1 MVHSRPLLPVGHG
14 EVLTSPDFS
23 QWADLA
29 RDGHARAATWD
40 FEIAGRP
47 AREVR
52 ALARREAIEAG
63 AEFSAK
69 LGVPLTQKRDPEGL
83 VVATGHQPDLYHP
96 GIWIKDFLLQRLSD
110 ESDAAAFDVVVDTD
124 GFDSISVTSP
134 CLAPGVTLCKQYLA
148 VGTEDATFAGAAV
161 PSSRDIDD
169 FCSAAD
175 SMLASLPAPA
185 IRRHFSAFC
194 EDLRGASQV
203 AENLAELVTIA
214 RRRYEASAGT
224 DYLELP
230 LTRLVSSAAF
240 ALFVADIGHS
250 AARFRAAYNGE
261 LADYRLVNKSRSASQ
276 PFPDLAA
283 AGDRVELPLWSIVGG
298 VRGGVWAQPAADGGV
313 SFVTRDGAPLASIG
327 AGEDPVAALAA
338 SGVLFAPKALL
349 LTLFVRLLCCDLFI
363 HGVGGGRYDSVTD
376 GVCRRYFGVELPAF
390 VVASITMYL
399 PLGAHV
405 VTEQEVSE
413 ATERLNRLTH
423 NPDAVLGEV
432 VFDSPQERERALE
445 LAAEKTE
452 LVRSILAPDADKKAL
467 GMRIRTVNAGLGDML
482 APLKAQMQTEL
493 SALEAQ
499 RAASRILTDRTYPF
513 CLWSP
518 EEIADKVG

>member
-1 MVHSRPLLPVGHG
+1 M
-14 EVLTSPDFS
+14 
-23 QWADLA
+23 
-29 RDGHARAATWD
+29 
-40 FEIAGRP
+40 
-47 AREVR
+47 
-52 ALARREAIEAG
+52 
-63 AEFSAK
+63 
-69 LGVPLTQKRDPEGL
+69 
-83 VVATGHQPDLYHP
+83 
-96 GIWIKDFLLQRLSD
+96 
-110 ESDAAAFDVVVDTD
+110 
-124 GFDSISVTSP
+124 
-134 CLAPGVTLCKQYLA
+134 
-148 VGTEDATFAGAAV
+148 
-161 PSSRDIDD
+161 
-169 FCSAAD
+169 
-175 SMLASLPAPA
+175 
-185 IRRHFSAFC
+185 
-194 EDLRGASQV
+194 
-203 AENLAELVTIA
+203 
-214 RRRYEASAGT
+214 
-224 DYLELP
+224 
-230 LTRLVSSAAF
+230 
-240 ALFVADIGHS
+240 
-250 AARFRAAYNGE
+250 
-261 LADYRLVNKSRSASQ
+261 NKSRSASQ